1 MRRLNVY
8 PAGIVMGFRLNRTR
22 AVPSPLVI
30 SVLTA
35 LFCST
40 LFSQA
45 VSGDLVGSVYDA
57 SGGAVPK
64 AVLTAANTATDVKS
78 SATTNASGQYRFS
91 NLPPGNYDVTVAL
104 AGFATATLKD
114 VAVQLNRTAPANF
127 TLRVGAV
134 SASVDVTEAPAMLDT
149 TTAQITTT
157 YTARQAQDL
166 PAASVW
172 PLEALNLSLLQ
183 AGVTSSGGLGAGTG
197 PSVGGQ
203 RPRNNNFTVDGV
215 DDNNKS
221 VTGPTVIIPNE
232 SVAEF
237 TVLQNQFRAEFGH
250 SSAGQFNTVVKSGS
264 NAFHG
269 TLYEYV
275 ENRHMDALGQ
285 AYRNENILTN
295 PRFDRNQVGANYGG
309 PILRDKL
316 FFFASFEYDPL
327 GEAST
332 SPTPAYAPTLSG
344 YQALASAPGISQTN
358 LAVLKQYAVAP
369 TVTAGAPNINVGG
382 VPVGQSGAGITVG
395 GVTVPTGIIPIT
407 APSYTN
413 GYFGV
418 LSSDYVISSADQLR
432 GRLVYNDVASINT
445 GATLPAFFTMVASTA
460 YLATLAEYH
469 TFNPLLT
476 SEFRLGYSRFNS
488 NDPVGDQKFPGLDQF
503 PNLEFINLH
512 LQVGP
517 NPNFPQAMIFN
528 VYSGVENVTWA
539 LGNHT
544 LKFGTEFRRYIAPE
558 RFTAGERGNYFYT
571 AVTNYLLDLTPDYEA
586 QRTLGNPVY
595 YGDQIATYSYVQ
607 DTWRARRNLTVD
619 LGLRYEY
626 TTVPQGMRSQ
636 QLNALAS
643 VSGVLTFHAPTA
655 STDGLAPRAGLAYSP
670 GKNGSTVIRAG
681 FGIAYDVIFDNIGQ
695 NTLPPEFS
703 TTVNAAPG
711 GTNFLAN
718 GGIAE
723 IQNLASLTPARARA
737 LTSSYIPDQALP
749 YSINWNFGVQHVLSR
764 DYTLEV
770 RYLGTRG
777 VHELLQEQIN
787 IQSDVTPSQN
797 IPTFESMPSV
807 ATLASLPLTLG
818 QLRSVSPLIPQ
829 YANAGFLSPIT
840 AYMPEGWSR
849 YNGLAVQLNRR
860 LSRGLQYQAAYTWS
874 HNIDNSTAEINTTA
888 LSPRRPQD
896 FQHLR
901 SEKAASALDR
911 RQRLTLS
918 LIYDAP
924 WFKGNR
930 NWFMRNVAGNWEL
943 APIYTYESPEY
954 YTVQSELDS
963 NLNGDSAGD
972 RTIVNLNGVAGAG
985 SGVIGLD
992 RSGNQISPTAAASQT
1007 NNIVAYVASNPN
1019 ARYIE
1024 AGPGAYANAGR
1035 NTQPI
1040 RPIDNVDLALIKHF
1054 VLGESFRFD
1063 LAGQAFNLFNH
1074 PQFVAGSFDTAGL
1087 TMTTGASVVSYVGVS
1102 NPLFNNPTYAFGSNP
1117 RVLQVTAKFRW

>member
-1 MRRLNVY
+1 V
-8 PAGIVMGFRLNRTR
+8 VT
-22 AVPSPLVI
+22 
-30 SVLTA
+30 T

-45 VSGDLVGSVYDA
+45 ISGDLVGSVYDA

-64 AVLTAANTATDVKS
+64 AVLTATNTATDTKS
-78 SATTNASGQYRFS
+78 SAVTNASGQYRFS
-91 NLPPGNYDVTVAL
+91 NLPPGNYDVSAAL
-104 AGFATATLKD
+104 AGFTTATLKNL
-114 VAVQLNRTAPANF
+114 AVQLNQTATANF

-134 SASVDVTEAPAMLDT
+134 STAVDVTEAPTMLDT

-157 YTARQAQDL
+157 YTTRQAQDL
-166 PAASVW
+166 PSASIW
-172 PLEALNLSLLQ
+172 PLEVLNLSLLQ
-183 AGVTSSGGLGAGTG
+183 AGVASSEGLGAGTG

-221 VTGPTVIIPNE
+221 VTGPTVIVPNE

-237 TVLQNQFRAEFGH
+237 TVLQNQFPAEYGH
-250 SSAGQFNTVVKSGS
+250 SSAGQFNTVVKGGS

-275 ENRHMDALGQ
+275 ENRHMNALGQ
-285 AYRNENILTN
+285 AYKNENIFTN
-295 PRFDRNQVGANYGG
+295 PRFDRSQMGANYGG

-327 GEAST
+327 GQAST
-332 SPTPAYAPTLSG
+332 SPTPAYAPTLAG
-344 YQALASAPGISQTN
+344 YQTLAGASGISQTN
-358 LAVLKQYAVAP
+358 LSVLKQYAVAP
-369 TVTAGAPNINVGG
+369 SPTPGAP
-382 VPVGQSGAGITVG
+382 SITVG

-445 GATLPAFFTMVASTA
+445 GATLPAFFTTVASTA

-469 TFNPLLT
+469 TFSPRLT

-488 NDPVGDQKFPGLDQF
+488 DDPVGDQKFPGLDQF
-503 PNLEFINLH
+503 PNLEFLNLH

-528 VYSGVENVTWA
+528 VYSGVENITWLA
-539 LGNHT
+539 GNHT
-544 LKFGTEFRRYIAPE
+544 LKAGTEFRRYIAPE
-558 RFTAGERGNYFYT
+558 RFTAGERGNYYYLT
-571 AVTNYLLDLTPDYEA
+571 PTSYLLDATPDYLA

-607 DTWRARRNLTVD
+607 DTWRARRNLTID

-636 QLNALAS
+636 ALNALAS
-643 VSGVLTFHAPTA
+643 VPGVLTFHAPTA
-655 STDGLAPRAGLAYSP
+655 SPDGLAPRAGLAYSP
-670 GKNGSTVIRAG
+670 GGNGNTVIRAG

-703 TTVNAAPG
+703 TTVTAAPG
-711 GTNFLAN
+711 GSNFLAN

-723 IQNLASLTPARARA
+723 LQNLASLTAARARA
-737 LTSSYIPDQALP
+737 LTTSYVPDQALP
-749 YSINWNFGVQHVLSR
+749 YSINWNFGVQRVLAR
-764 DYTLEV
+764 DYILEV

-787 IQSDVTPSQN
+787 IQSAVTPSQN
-797 IPTFESMPSV
+797 IPTYYSMPSL
-807 ATLASLPLTLG
+807 ATLGSLPLTLG
-818 QLRSVSPLIPQ
+818 QLRSISPVIPQ
-829 YANAGFLSPIT
+829 YANAGFVSPIT
-840 AYMPEGWSR
+840 AYMPEGWSL
-849 YNGLAVQLNRR
+849 YNGLSVQLNRR

-874 HNIDNSTAEINTTA
+874 HDIDNSTAEINTTA

-896 FQHLR
+896 FQDLTA
-901 SEKAASALDR
+901 EKADSALDR

-924 WFKGNR
+924 WFKGSR
-930 NWFMRNVAGNWEL
+930 NWFMKDVAGNWEL

-963 NLNGDSAGD
+963 NLNGDPAGD
-972 RTIVNLNGVAGAG
+972 RTIVNVNGVSGTG

-1007 NNIVAYVASNPN
+1007 NNIVAYVASNPD

-1024 AGPGAYANAGR
+1024 AGPGAYANGGR
-1035 NTQPI
+1035 NTQRT

-1054 VLGESFRFD
+1054 VFGENLRFD

-1074 PQFVAGSFDTAGL
+1074 PQFVPGSLDTGGL
-1087 TMTTGASVVSYVGVS
+1087 TMTTGTSVVSYVGVS

-1117 RVLQVTAKFRW
+1117 RVLQVTAKFHW